1 MISGVTDPARGV
13 RPNACGGDRVGVP
26 GLTIRDANERYEAEA
41 RQGAV
46 IARGH
51 LEHVWGWSSPAGRK
65 RAERR
70 ARFLVDAARLGPGIH
85 CLELGAGTGEF
96 TQRLARSGCELDAL
110 ELSADTARV
119 CQERVG
125 NAVTVLVGN
134 AETGAGLAAQRPY
147 DAIVGVSVLHHLD
160 LAMTFE
166 ATFTLLRPGGR
177 FAFSE
182 PNMANPQVWAERHI
196 GVVKRWRHVTEH
208 ETAFRIRE
216 LRSAFERAGYDVELC
231 EPFEF
236 LHPSTPPSLIGPLQR
251 VERAL
256 ERTPL
261 RQIAGSVRIAG
272 SRPLSDEYNAYRQ
285 VVAEGCA

>member
-1 MISGVTDPARGV
+1 VADPARGA
-13 RPNACGGDRVGVP
+13 RSNPAGADATGTS
-26 GLTIRDANERYEAEA
+26 GLSIHDADERYGVEA
-41 RQGAV
+41 RQGAL
-46 IARGH
+46 IARDG

-70 ARFLVDAARLGPGIH
+70 ARFLVDAARLVPGIR

-96 TQRLARSGCELDAL
+96 TQRLARSGCELEAL
-110 ELSADTARV
+110 ELSSDTARI

-125 NAVTVLVGN
+125 NSVTVLVGN
-134 AETGAGLAAQRPY
+134 AETGAGLPTQRQY
-147 DAIVGVSVLHHLD
+147 DAIVGVSVLHHLN

-166 ATFTLLRPGGR
+166 ATFKLLRPGGR

-196 GVVKRWRHVTEH
+196 RVVKRWRHVTEH
-208 ETAFRIRE
+208 ETAFRARE
-216 LRSAFERAGYDVELC
+216 LRSAFERTGFEVELC

-236 LHPSTPPSLIGPLQR
+236 LHPATPPSLIEPLQR

-261 RQIAGSVRIAG
+261 RRIAGSLRIAG
-272 SRPLSDEYNAYRQ
+272 SRPLSAT
-285 VVAEGCA
+285 VTS